1 MWEAVLANQFSSV
14 TQLCLTFCS
23 PMGCSMPGF
32 PVHHQLPE
40 LTQTRVHWVGDAIQ
54 PSHPSVIPFSSC
66 LQSLP
71 ASGSFLM
78 SQLFASGGQSFRAS
92 VSAAVLLMNI
102 QNWFPL
108 ELTVLV
114 FQSKGHSR
122 VFYNTTAQK
131 NQFFNAQ
138 PSLWSNFTSIHLGYL
153 SESNKCYFKKAISNI
168 SDYGWR

>member
-1 MWEAVLANQFSSV
+1 MFSHSVLSDVLWFHELQHTRLSCPSPSLGVHSNSCPLSQRHHPTISSSV
-14 TQLCLTFCS
+14 
-23 PMGCSMPGF
+23 
-32 PVHHQLPE
+32 V
-40 LTQTRVHWVGDAIQ
+40 
-54 PSHPSVIPFSSC
+54 PFSSC